1 MALFH
6 RDGSQ
11 RRGASTLKQALK
23 SKTILFMVF
32 MAGLEAI
39 GAGMHYLDPV
49 ISMEQ
54 LNVWSF
60 VVGMLTSMGG
70 VYLRVITNFALSDK

>member
-1 MALFH
+1 
-6 RDGSQ
+6 
-11 RRGASTLKQALK
+11 
-23 SKTILFMVF
+23 MVF

-39 GAGMHYLDPV
+39 GAGMHYLEPV
-49 ISMEQ
+49 ITMEQ

-70 VYLRVITNFALSDK
+70 VYLRVITNVALSDK